1 MNSSTSVTRTRTET
15 ARPGLRPGA
24 GRAAPVGTVPA
35 APVGTTRTMSFAGTL
50 AAAQRIATTRSAAS
64 TASAAPGAL
73 NLPGN
78 LGGIV
83 AQAAQRY
90 GVDPALIAGVIE
102 TESNFNPNAVSPAGA
117 RGLMQLMP
125 GTARGLGVGD
135 SSDPLQNVMGGAKLL
150 GQLLDKYGGD
160 VKKAL
165 AAYNAGPGA
174 VDKYGGI
181 PPYPETQRYVPKVL
195 AATERYRSSQE
206 SGVRSQ

>member
-1 MNSSTSVTRTRTET
+1 MNSPTSLTRTRSET
-15 ARPGLRPGA
+15 ARPGLRPGTA
-24 GRAAPVGTVPA
+24 RSVPVGTVRAAPVGTARPA
-35 APVGTTRTMSFAGTL
+35 SFAGAL
-50 AAAQRIATTRSAAS
+50 AAAQRGPVGARSAAPA
-64 TASAAPGAL
+64 TSAAPGAL

-78 LGGIV
+78 VGGIV

-125 GTARGLGVGD
+125 GTARGLGVAD

-160 VKKAL
+160 VTKAL

-195 AATERYRSSQE
+195 AATERYRSSQ
-206 SGVRSQ
+206 